1 MKNINIRNATRSDIH
16 QLVYLRKQ
24 YLIEKYGVKEIENDN
39 MLFFQIQRYFNEH
52 VDKDIDIVVAEAD
65 TNIIGVFCVSYLY
78 LLPGMN
84 PDSERSAYLIFD
96 YIKPEFRISE
106 VREKIFEYS
115 MMNAKEK
122 NATVYEVEVIKS
134 ELSRY
139 EKAGFIKSPF
149 PLVSLYISDKSNY
162 TQMKTSEVNISF
174 RKADISDISDLLEL
188 RVKFL
193 AEVLAE
199 EEISIKR
206 ALYDRLKVYIE
217 EFLNKRFDV
226 FLAENR
232 TEIVGAVFVL
242 YYEKVPDMQIN
253 NGKVGVPVNFFIQPS
268 YKKTD
273 LAKCLLSFAV
283 ECTLEKEVRLFEM
296 AVPKESVGFYMEL
309 GFVQM
314 ELVALQAYIKHDA

>member
-1 MKNINIRNATRSDIH
+1 MKNIKVRNAILSDIP
-16 QLVYLRKQ
+16 QLVCLRKM
-24 YLIEKYGVKEIENDN
+24 YLLEKCEAKEVENDS
-39 MLFFQIQRYFNEH
+39 MLYLQIQRYFNAH
-52 VDKDIDIVVAEAD
+52 IDKDIDIVVAEVDAD
-65 TNIIGVFCVSYLY
+65 IIGVFCVCYLY

-149 PLVSLYISDKSNY
+149 PLVSVYISEKSNY

>member
-65 TNIIGVFCVSYLY
+65 TNIIGVFCVSYLQ

-84 PDSERSAYLIFD
+84 PDSERSAYLLFD
-96 YIKPEFRISE
+96 YIKPEYRINE

-115 MMNAKEK
+115 MINAKEK

>member
-65 TNIIGVFCVSYLY
+65 TNIIGVFCVCYLY
-78 LLPGMN
+78 LLPDMN

-253 NGKVGVPVNFFIQPS
+253 NGKVGAPVNFFIQPS

>member
-1 MKNINIRNATRSDIH
+1 MQNGSTAFRFVRLAV
-16 QLVYLRKQ
+16 LPFFA
-24 YLIEKYGVKEIENDN
+24 VKST
-39 MLFFQIQRYFNEH
+39 L
-52 VDKDIDIVVAEAD
+52 
-65 TNIIGVFCVSYLY
+65 
-78 LLPGMN
+78 
-84 PDSERSAYLIFD
+84 
-96 YIKPEFRISE
+96 
-106 VREKIFEYS
+106 
-115 MMNAKEK
+115 
-122 NATVYEVEVIKS
+122 
-134 ELSRY
+134 
-139 EKAGFIKSPF
+139 
-149 PLVSLYISDKSNY
+149 
-162 TQMKTSEVNISF
+162 
-174 RKADISDISDLLEL
+174 
-188 RVKFL
+188 
-193 AEVLAE
+193 
-199 EEISIKR
+199 
-206 ALYDRLKVYIE
+206 LKVRCTHYSEI
-217 EFLNKRFDV
+217 FLYSPESLFASFLWKYPNSDV